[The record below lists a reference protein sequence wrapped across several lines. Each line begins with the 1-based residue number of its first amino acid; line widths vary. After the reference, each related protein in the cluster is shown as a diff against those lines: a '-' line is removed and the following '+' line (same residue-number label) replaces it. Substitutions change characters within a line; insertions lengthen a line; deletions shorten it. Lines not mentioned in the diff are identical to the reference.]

1 MKKKFIFFLILLI
14 VNLLFVQFFKTKI
27 TLQEVSIIHS
37 FIFTLSFLT
46 DSIQIKISQY
56 KKITQSHFLIINFT
70 RMFLCIVF
78 LLPIILNYNKS
89 YNIYIYNFFFIYFS
103 YLFSDL
109 IFKHK
114 NPNKINI
121 FFFNYILLCLII

>member
-27 TLQEVSIIHS
+27 TLQEVLIIHS

-46 DSIQIKISQY
+46 DRIQIKFSKY

-103 YLFSDL
+103 YLFSNL
-109 IFKHK
+109 IFKYK

-121 FFFNYILLCLII
+121 FFNYILLYLII

>member
-1 MKKKFIFFLILLI
+1 MKKKFIFFITLLI
-14 VNLLFVQFFKTKI
+14 VNLLFVQFLKTKI
-27 TLQEVSIIHS
+27 TPREVLTIHS

-46 DSIQIKISQY
+46 DRIQIKFSKY

-114 NPNKINI
+114 NSNKIN
-121 FFFNYILLCLII
+121 FFFK